1 MVAQQVHGAA
11 VSASRR
17 RAVRALDV
25 SGVRP
30 LRIARVHR
38 RCQQRWSEDM
48 PNHNERDIE
57 ELRAD
62 MKKIEDFIMRM
73 LDRVVELERDR
84 RAREAREAEEEEAN
98 KAKP

>member
-1 MVAQQVHGAA
+1 
-11 VSASRR
+11 
-17 RAVRALDV
+17 
-25 SGVRP
+25 
-30 LRIARVHR
+30 
-38 RCQQRWSEDM
+38 M